1 MLKCVNI
8 RKGFKEKIVIS
19 DLSFSVKEGEVFALL
34 GSNGAGKTTT
44 IKIILGLIKPDS
56 GSVEIQ
62 PNIKIGYSPETPY
75 FYPFLTGFETIRH
88 YAKLQKIDKGQIEK
102 EIKRVLNTVALEKE
116 DHVKVSNYSKG
127 MVQKLALA
135 QALLGDP
142 DLLILDE
149 PTAGLDAFSRINM
162 INTIH
167 LLKEQ
172 RKTIILN
179 SHILND
185 VEKVADRGIILGNGE
200 IIRSLNKKDF
210 MESSLE
216 NIFLRTIGGVD
227 VENNTFK

>member
-1 MLKCVNI
+1 MLECMNI
-8 RKGFKEKIVIS
+8 RKGFKEKIVIR
-19 DLSFSVKEGEVFALL
+19 DLSFNVKEGEVFALL

-44 IKIILGLIKPDS
+44 IKIILGLIQPDS

-62 PNIKIGYSPETPY
+62 PNIRIGYSPETPY
-75 FYPFLTGFETIRH
+75 FYPFLTGSETIRH
-88 YAKLQKIDKGQIEK
+88 YAKLQKIEKGQIEK
-102 EIKRVLNTVALEKE
+102 EIQRVLNMVDLEKE

-162 INTIH
+162 INRIH

-172 RKTIILN
+172 GKTIILN

-185 VEKVADRGIILGNGE
+185 VQKVADRGIILGNGE
-200 IIRSLNKKDF
+200 IIRSLNKNDF
-210 MESSLE
+210 MDSSLE
-216 NIFLRTIGGVD
+216 KIFLKTIGGGD
-227 VENNTFK
+227 IENNTFK